1 MSPASVF
8 LLDLVARQAASNY
21 TNDSAYIDIAN
32 QTQAEFIPWDW
43 YITPN
48 LPNYVCPS
56 STSILVTFGVVNVL
70 VSLLNLI
77 MGHRIVVNKVTF
89 GLFGKEL
96 GNSWMFMF
104 LMPLGVQLGAN
115 AFIAFLYQNTPGYE
129 QGFTITDLMLFYTT
143 RPRLGWIVL
152 SLVMHWG
159 RIGGEHGDYD
169 EKIQDGYYE
178 GAAKGAILAEV
189 FLLVISSYYYGR
201 TVRFAATHGYY
212 LIGHL
217 KGPYAHDARIMYVG
231 ALLFI
236 VALYGSIFYLLALL
250 GFGPGV
256 LKLGRNAYLP
266 VWGIGSTTWLA
277 SWLFWGGYVTLAKDL

>member
-1 MSPASVF
+1 VPNGPSAS
-8 LLDLVARQAASNY
+8 
-21 TNDSAYIDIAN
+21 IDIAN
-32 QTQAEFIPWDW
+32 QTQSQFIPWDW

-48 LPNYVCPS
+48 LPDYVCPS
-56 STSILVTFGVVNVL
+56 SNSILVTFGVVNVL

-77 MGHRIVVNKVTF
+77 MGHRKVVNKVTF

-129 QGFTITDLMLFYTT
+129 QGFSITDLMLFYTT

-159 RIGGEHGDYD
+159 RIGGEDRDYD
-169 EKIQDGYYE
+169 DKIQDGYYE
-178 GAAKGAILAEV
+178 GAAKGAILAEI

-201 TVRFAATHGYY
+201 TVHFAATHGYY

-231 ALLFI
+231 AISFI
-236 VALYGSIFYLLALL
+236 VALYGSIFYLIGLL
-250 GFGPGV
+250 GVRG
-256 LKLGRNAYLP
+256 LNLGRNAYVP
-266 VWGIGSTTWLA
+266 VWGIGCTTWLA

>member
-1 MSPASVF
+1 MSPAAGF
-8 LLDLVARQAASNY
+8 LLDLVERQAVYNY
-21 TNDSAYIDIAN
+21 TDWAYIDVAN

-77 MGHRIVVNKVTF
+77 MGHRQVVNKVSF

-115 AFIAFLYQNTPGYE
+115 AFIAYLYENTPGYE
-129 QGFTITDLMLFYTT
+129 QGFSIVDLMLFYTT

-159 RIGGEHGDYD
+159 RIGGDESYD
-169 EKIQDGYYE
+169 EKIEDGYYE
-178 GAAKGAILAEV
+178 GAAKGAILAEI

-201 TVRFAATHGYY
+201 TVHFAATHGYY

-231 ALLFI
+231 ALLFL
-236 VALYGSIFYLLALL
+236 VALYGSIFYLIGLL
-250 GFGPGV
+250 GVVG
-256 LKLGRNAYLP
+256 LQLGRKAYIS
-266 VWGIGSTTWLA
+266 VWGIGCTTWLA